1 MPLIPKGGVPIKGQY
16 PIKGQSKFVFSIFFD
31 FFGNA
36 DTLFLGDFG
45 AEGGAGGKVFLSFR
59 NEIYLFLFDHIY
71 IFFCCTFELLLF
83 LLKKQVCHLLF

>member
-1 MPLIPKGGVPIKGQY
+1 MNELFFKTNIRGGGVPIKGQY

-45 AEGGAGGKVFLSFR
+45 PRRGREG
-59 NEIYLFLFDHIY
+59 
-71 IFFCCTFELLLF
+71 FFEFS
-83 LLKKQVCHLLF
+83 K

>member
-1 MPLIPKGGVPIKGQY
+1 MYTHCKGGVPIKGQY

-45 AEGGAGGKVFLSFR
+45 AEGGKVFLSFR

-71 IFFCCTFELLLF
+71 IFFLVHF
-83 LLKKQVCHLLF
+83 